1 MNWCKL
7 PLYSLRLAL
16 CDPIEVV
23 WCRDKVD
30 YPSTGPSAGVQHCP
44 KGFLA
49 RMCSSVQL
57 KRPISV
63 FRIRRHAQK
72 GSVYPKN
79 TRLFL
84 LCVQIA
90 DYHTSNITTLTMW
103 RWLYFHWNELINVN
117 NLLFGCQTTNKY
129 ISSFFFFLSC
139 SGITLQV
146 NCAWAPFSD
155 NAYSTICLHSSTGR
169 NNVDVTQTSTLH
181 TTADEKRYKFGHS
194 EFRFNSRSIRIKLHA
209 NNANKWA
216 DRCFGYILDWQLSS
230 CGCDRT
236 DVWSWVMRWT
246 QMWCNV
252 AIRTYNLL
260 GISSILLLFFC
271 LGRNS

>member
-1 MNWCKL
+1 MNIKWDDWLSWHCVCLLHAPFQRHIDTRNTLQTIQCLMNWCKL

-72 GSVYPKN
+72 GSVYQKN

-129 ISSFFFFLSC
+129 ISSFFFSFLFRNY
-139 SGITLQV
+139 ITSQLCMSAV
-146 NCAWAPFSD
+146 
-155 NAYSTICLHSSTGR
+155 
-169 NNVDVTQTSTLH
+169 
-181 TTADEKRYKFGHS
+181 FGQ
-194 EFRFNSRSIRIKLHA
+194 
-209 NNANKWA
+209 
-216 DRCFGYILDWQLSS
+216 C
-230 CGCDRT
+230 
-236 DVWSWVMRWT
+236 V
-246 QMWCNV
+246 
-252 AIRTYNLL
+252 
-260 GISSILLLFFC
+260 
-271 LGRNS
+271 